1 MPSQRRKPTVSWAA
15 PKEAWPEGQGG
26 GPAPLLCA
34 VRPHLEHCVQNVESS
49 VQERHRPVGVHP
61 EQGHRN
67 DPRDGTPLLQD
78 RLRELGLCSM
88 EKGRL
93 RGELRVACQCLKG
106 SNRKEGYSLF
116 SRVCG
121 DRTRGNGF
129 KLKEERFRL
138 DIRKKSQ

>member
-1 MPSQRRKPTVSWAA
+1 MDRKLDMSQHCALLTRNANWILGCIKSSAA
-15 PKEAWPEGQGG
+15 SRSGRGPCTSALHCEASPGALH
-26 GPAPLLCA
+26 PD
-34 VRPHLEHCVQNVESS
+34 VESS

-93 RGELRVACQCLKG
+93 RGELRAACQYL
-106 SNRKEGYSLF
+106 
-116 SRVCG
+116 
-121 DRTRGNGF
+121 NGG
-129 KLKEERFRL
+129 L
-138 DIRKKSQ
+138 